1 MGAVIAIEPEGVCS
15 LRPEGEWEE
24 ITLSLDSG
32 AKETVIPPDILTG
45 HELREGAPFKRGV
58 EYEVANGVQILN
70 MGEREFVGVTEN
82 GAQRSIWAQVC
93 DENRGLLSVR
103 KVTKSG
109 NKVVFDEEEATSRT
123 RPQAKSRCLKRMRG
137 CTSSSCGSRGRIFSG
152 RVGWI

>member
-32 AKETVIPPDILTG
+32 ATETVILPDILTG

-58 EYEVANGVQILN
+58 EYEVANGVQVPN

-109 NKVVFDEEEATSRT
+109 NKVVFVEDGSYIQNKATGEITMLKENAGMYELVMWVKRT
-123 RPQAKSRCLKRMRG
+123 D
-137 CTSSSCGSRGRIFSG
+137 F
-152 RVGWI
+152 